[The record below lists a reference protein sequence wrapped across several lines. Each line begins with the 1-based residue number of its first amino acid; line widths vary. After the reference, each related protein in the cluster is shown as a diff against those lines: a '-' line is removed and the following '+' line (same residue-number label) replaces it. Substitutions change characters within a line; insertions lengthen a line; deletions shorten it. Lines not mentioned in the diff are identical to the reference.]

1 MPNFVYTIA
10 LGSGNT
16 RIEGISVY
24 GFAPVDQ
31 DPGLPNYRAHT
42 AQDVRGIVWQAAG
55 ARGLTLAVPYP
66 EVYKYFNPKT
76 QYETLTIF
84 PNDKPDEQFNT
95 TGDTYTFDSIVVGT
109 STPMDFGT
117 FKVSPR
123 EMLWIYSFGVKNLKN
138 KYGTDVP
145 GVTAMFRPFAVRV
158 GFDQLR

>member
-16 RIEGISVY
+16 RIEGIPVF

-31 DPGLPNYRAHT
+31 DPGNPYYRAQSAH
-42 AQDVRGIVWQAAG
+42 DVRNIVWQADG

-66 EVYKYFNPKT
+66 EVYKFFNPKT

-95 TGDTYTFDSIVVGT
+95 IGDTYTFESIVVGA

-123 EMLWIYSFGVKNLKN
+123 ELQWIYSFGVKNLKN

-145 GVTAMFRPFAVRV
+145 GVIAMVRPFAVKV

>member
-1 MPNFVYTIA
+1 MPGFVYTIA
-10 LGSGNT
+10 LSSGSS
-16 RIEGISVY
+16 RFEGIPVF

-31 DPGLPNYRAHT
+31 DPGNDNFRAKSP
-42 AQDVRGIVWQAAG
+42 QDVRNIVFQAAG

-84 PNDKPDEQFNT
+84 PNDKPDDQFNT
-95 TGDTYTFDSIVVGT
+95 IADTYTFDSIVVG
-109 STPMDFGT
+109 SAAPMDFGT

-123 EMLWIYSFGVKNLKN
+123 EMQWIYSFGVKNLKN

>member
-10 LGSGNT
+10 LGSGST
-16 RIEGISVY
+16 RIEGIPVFA
-24 GFAPVDQ
+24 FAPVDQ
-31 DPGLPNYRAHT
+31 DPGLPNYRAQSAH
-42 AQDVRGIVWQAAG
+42 DVRGIVWQAAG

-66 EVYKYFNPKT
+66 EVYKYFNPTT

-95 TGDTYTFDSIVVGT
+95 SGDAYTFDSIVVGT
-109 STPMDFGT
+109 SKPMDFGT

-138 KYGTDVP
+138 KYETDVP
-145 GVTAMFRPFAVRV
+145 GVTAMFRPFAVKLA
-158 GFDQLR
+158 FDQLR